1 MQASAGGRAPH
12 PGGPR
17 RPLADTKGHK
27 AVEWRAEAGDVS
39 RGELSGRPKWM
50 RHAGQENRKRKL
62 RPRTRRG
69 AQWGRRGRLGPE
81 PRKVRGVASAG
92 SVKGRGELERKGETR
107 GVTANGGQEP
117 CTCRVT
123 LSRMTVV
130 TAAHFMNVLKALRTF
145 EG

>member
-1 MQASAGGRAPH
+1 M
-12 PGGPR
+12 
-17 RPLADTKGHK
+17 D
-27 AVEWRAEAGDVS
+27 EACWA
-39 RGELSGRPKWM
+39 RK
-50 RHAGQENRKRKL
+50 QEKEAAAQNT
-62 RPRTRRG
+62 PRG
-69 AQWGRRGRLGPE
+69 AVGPAGRLGPE